1 LLALLAFAAA
11 SLVLAG
17 VHYCCSHVLAHTIFL
32 GDHIKGIFAAASLV
46 LAGTIELS
54 NLEFTI
60 IECTTFLGSNCY
72 CGMEAIKS
80 HDTSEIQ
87 EQKEDFTPSSRIIVL
102 FIRS

>member
-54 NLEFTI
+54 NYADFYKI
-60 IECTTFLGSNCY
+60 GS
-72 CGMEAIKS
+72 S
-80 HDTSEIQ
+80 LLLSVLHFWD
-87 EQKEDFTPSSRIIVL
+87 PIVTVEWKQ
-102 FIRS
+102 